1 MIVFDDRSDGSE
13 KTMKVTVPS
22 LPKENGVPVK
32 ISVIELRSRQA
43 KLFLAP
49 SRIPV
54 KKLKRLSQKSQKI
67 RIFGWK
73 GIHP

>member
-32 ISVIELRSRQA
+32 ISVTELRSRQA
-43 KLFLAP
+43 KLFLAKIITGVCFDAIV
-49 SRIPV
+49 RPV
-54 KKLKRLSQKSQKI
+54 EYQ
-67 RIFGWK
+67 
-73 GIHP
+73 